1 MQHHDIIVMGTSAG
15 GIQALSQVL
24 KHMPASLPAAILVVL
39 HQGPDSSTST
49 LKSILQ
55 KSTAFRCL
63 VPRSGAVIKPG
74 IAYLAPANRH
84 MLVVGG
90 KVLLTDGPRENNYRP
105 AIDTLFRSAA
115 VAYGPRVIGVVLT
128 GMLQDGVAGM
138 EAVKRCGGICIVQ
151 HPEDAEFASMPQSVL
166 SNMVVDHQV
175 PLDGMSKVLEGF
187 VHQPVG
193 KHPPVPGDLE
203 LEARIAQRYLDMN
216 SNYKLMDELG
226 DRMPFSCPSCGGGLW
241 KMKHGRLERYR
252 CHIGH
257 SYTSE
262 MLFKDNKE
270 ALEESLWV
278 ALRTLEDRK
287 FMLVTSA
294 GHYQQQ
300 GQVAQAHEAGKR
312 REEME
317 KHIYRL
323 RALIKTLNTTT
334 LSENLGGEANGQ
346 AME

>member
-1 MQHHDIIVMGTSAG
+1 
-15 GIQALSQVL
+15 
-24 KHMPASLPAAILVVL
+24 
-39 HQGPDSSTST
+39 
-49 LKSILQ
+49 
-55 KSTAFRCL
+55 
-63 VPRSGAVIKPG
+63 
-74 IAYLAPANRH
+74 
-84 MLVVGG
+84 
-90 KVLLTDGPRENNYRP
+90 
-105 AIDTLFRSAA
+105 
-115 VAYGPRVIGVVLT
+115 
-128 GMLQDGVAGM
+128 
-138 EAVKRCGGICIVQ
+138 
-151 HPEDAEFASMPQSVL
+151 
-166 SNMVVDHQV
+166 
-175 PLDGMSKVLEGF
+175 
-187 VHQPVG
+187 VG